1 MLQGKTIVLGVSGG
15 IAAYKAVD
23 LASRMVKQG
32 ARVKVIM
39 TRAACELVRPITFQS
54 ITHQPVA
61 TEMFSEPANWNIQHI
76 DLATEADL
84 VLVAPATYNVI
95 GKVASGIADDL
106 LTTTISATRAP
117 VLFAPAMNTKMYE
130 NPVFQ
135 SNLRRLQE
143 MDYYFIEPDIG
154 RLAEGSSGRGRLADN
169 DRIMEEVIRA
179 LVPKDLP
186 GTRLLVTAGPTQEF
200 IDPVRILTNP
210 STGKM
215 GYALAQAALRRG
227 AQVTLITGPTHLT
240 PPWGLKEFVRVATTR
255 EMLDAVIKRCLD
267 QDVIIKAAAPMDF
280 RPAETFEMKVK
291 KEEKKELTI
300 SLDRNEDILEEVGRK
315 KGDRILV
322 GFAAETENIVA
333 NAQDKIKRKYLDF
346 IVANDVLAEGSGF
359 GVDTNVATL
368 VFPDSHEN
376 LPSMSKLDL
385 ANRILDEV
393 QKLRR
398 EIK

>member
-32 ARVKVIM
+32 ARVKVVM